1 VNKILVLNAGSSS
14 LKYQLI
20 EMDGKDILAS
30 GIIERIGEAEVP
42 THEDALKIV
51 KKRLQNSNVL
61 EDWNELA
68 GIGHRVVHGGEYFHK
83 PTIIDDEV
91 IEKIDS
97 LTSLAPLH
105 NPANILGIK
114 VSIEHAPKVAQVAVF
129 DTAFHQSIPKYAYM
143 YALPY
148 KMYEKYGVRR
158 YGFHGTSH
166 NYVASEASKFLNKE
180 YSESNFISL
189 HLGNGSSVTAI
200 KNGKS
205 IDTSMG
211 MTPLEGLIMGTRSG
225 DIDPQIIIYLAKELN
240 MSIDEIDVMLNKK
253 SGLLGVS
260 GVSDMREIQA
270 SNDEKAKL
278 ALDMVVYR
286 LKKYIGSYAVVLGR
300 VDALIFTG
308 GIGEHS
314 EIIRKNVCDE
324 LDILGIS
331 IDSGKNKNV
340 KKDIVDISASD
351 SKSKVLVISTNEEL
365 EIALQT
371 QKTLRGKI

>member
-1 VNKILVLNAGSSS
+1 MNKILVLNAGSSS

-20 EMDGKDILAS
+20 GMDGKDVLAS
-30 GIIERIGEAEVP
+30 GTVERIGEDKVA

-51 KKRLQNSNVL
+51 KKRLQESNVL
-61 EDWNELA
+61 EDWNELDA
-68 GIGHRVVHGGEYFHK
+68 IGHRVVHGGEHFHK

-91 IEKIDS
+91 IEKIDF

-114 VSIEHAPKVAQVAVF
+114 VAINHAPNVAQVAVF

-189 HLGNGSSVTAI
+189 HLGNGSSITAI

-286 LKKYIGSYAVVLGR
+286 LKKYIGSYAVILRR

-331 IDSGKNKNV
+331 IDSDKNKNV
-340 KKDIVDISASD
+340 KKDIVDISTNG

-371 QKTLRGKI
+371 QKILRGEI

>member
-1 VNKILVLNAGSSS
+1 
-14 LKYQLI
+14 
-20 EMDGKDILAS
+20 MDGKDVLAS
-30 GIIERIGEAEVP
+30 GTVERIGEDKVA

-51 KKRLQNSNVL
+51 KKRLQESNVL
-61 EDWNELA
+61 EDWNELDA
-68 GIGHRVVHGGEYFHK
+68 IGHRVVHGGEHFHK

-91 IEKIDS
+91 IEKIDF

-114 VSIEHAPKVAQVAVF
+114 VAINHAPNVAQVAVF

-189 HLGNGSSVTAI
+189 HLGNGSSITAI

-286 LKKYIGSYAVVLGR
+286 LKKYIGSYAVILRR

-331 IDSGKNKNV
+331 IDSDKNKNV
-340 KKDIVDISASD
+340 KKDIVDISTNG

-371 QKTLRGKI
+371 QKILRGEI

>member
-20 EMDGKDILAS
+20 GMDGKDVLAS
-30 GIIERIGEAEVP
+30 GTVERIGEDKVA

-51 KKRLQNSNVL
+51 KKRLQESNVL
-61 EDWNELA
+61 EDWNELDA
-68 GIGHRVVHGGEYFHK
+68 IGHRVVHGGEHFHK

-91 IEKIDS
+91 IEKIDF

-114 VSIEHAPKVAQVAVF
+114 VAINHAPNVAQVAVF

-189 HLGNGSSVTAI
+189 HLGNGSSITAI

-286 LKKYIGSYAVVLGR
+286 LKKYIGSYAVILRR

-331 IDSGKNKNV
+331 IDSDKNKNV
-340 KKDIVDISASD
+340 KKDIVDISTNG

-371 QKTLRGKI
+371 QKILRGEI